1 MQEFVISSS
10 KAYCAIVFSSGSWDF
25 SQDVKENRRQ
35 GKNKRREEMRKK
47 ACLISNRIKMYTCLK

>member
-10 KAYCAIVFSSGSWDF
+10 KAYCAIVFCSGIWDF

-35 GKNKRREEMRKK
+35 GKKQKREKMRKK
-47 ACLISNRIKMYTCLK
+47 TCLISNIIKMFTCLK